1 MRRFVGLCALA
12 CAVGLAVPA
21 EAGERPWYLGL
32 EGGVEFDGNGGS
44 SDNGWAGFLTL
55 GSGLTSHINLEAELG
70 YRSTSATFFD
80 GFGLG
85 SIDIDQTS
93 LMFNALYEAP
103 LGDSASIVLGA
114 GVGGESVTYDGFMFG
129 ADENEIELAAQVKL
143 GLNLA
148 LSESTDL
155 VANYRYMSTLGDLD
169 VTNSTLTVGIR
180 SDL

>member
-1 MRRFVGLCALA
+1 MRHLLVIGSLVSALA
-12 CAVGLAVPA
+12 LAAPTG
-21 EAGERPWYLGL
+21 AGERPWYLGL
-32 EGGVEFDGNGGS
+32 EGGVEFDGDGGS
-44 SDNGWAGFLTL
+44 NDNGWGGFLTL

-80 GFGLG
+80 GFGF
-85 SIDIDQTS
+85 STVDIDQTS

-103 LGDSASIVLGA
+103 LGDNASIVLGA
-114 GVGGESVTYDGFMFG
+114 GVGGENVSYSGFMFG

-143 GLNLA
+143 GVSVA
-148 LSESTDL
+148 VSESADL

-180 SDL
+180 FDL